1 MQICRTWPCSKLL
14 HRAGIESLQAAANIH
29 STLAACRQATQKCAA
44 AVVPADCAEH
54 LTVLSQHTSGAAHP
68 ANVLHC
74 RTKYART
81 TKQSMLDTALAN
93 SKRGNPGVTPQG
105 GMEAGWRVY
114 TNQFSHLAPK
124 AQHPRTQTDM
134 KSHVSTHT
142 HTAWLCLMIATQPRP
157 MFNTHKRKS
166 TTHTHIQRTQT
177 YAKGTYFK
185 FILKFQCCQC
195 A

>member
-1 MQICRTWPCSKLL
+1 MKSGAPQPCMPNNESQPWTEKCANAANLSQEQRIVPISRQHMQICRTWPCSKLL

-105 GMEAGWRVY
+105 GMKAGWRAY
-114 TNQFSHLAPK
+114 TNQFSHLARP
-124 AQHPRTQTDM
+124 
-134 KSHVSTHT
+134 STH
-142 HTAWLCLMIATQPRP
+142 A
-157 MFNTHKRKS
+157 HKQTRKVMCQ
-166 TTHTHIQRTQT
+166 HTHIRH
-177 YAKGTYFK
+177 G
-185 FILKFQCCQC
+185 C